1 MPVASSHK
9 RPRTAV
15 SAMPPIHRSIANI
28 KKASPQ
34 DHAALERRTKVPRIG
49 PTDENLMDSL
59 LQSFNEKA
67 QSENEIKRLK
77 TELARAEQK
86 RKDDLA
92 RLQQEHDND
101 TVDRLTKK
109 LFESAERRQ
118 KAEGRL
124 RAAKTKARFLAGHVK
139 AKAREAI
146 KTAKEDEQKAAKS
159 KETAETLEGI
169 YNKIQ
174 DLLEAQDQIDI

>member
-1 MPVASSHK
+1 
-9 RPRTAV
+9 
-15 SAMPPIHRSIANI
+15 MPPIYRSIAKI

-34 DHAALERRTKVPRIG
+34 DHATLERRTKVPRIG
-49 PTDENLMDSL
+49 PTDENLMNSL
-59 LQSFNEKA
+59 LRSFNEKA
-67 QSENEIKRLK
+67 QSENEIERLK

-101 TVDRLTKK
+101 TVDRLTEK
-109 LFESAERRQ
+109 LYESAERRQ
-118 KAEGRL
+118 EAEGRL
-124 RAAKTKARFLAGHVK
+124 RAAKTKANFLAGHVK
-139 AKAREAI
+139 VKTRETR

-159 KETAETLEGI
+159 KETAEMPEGI

-174 DLLEAQDQIDI
+174 DLVEAQDQIDI

>member
-1 MPVASSHK
+1 
-9 RPRTAV
+9 
-15 SAMPPIHRSIANI
+15 MPPIYRSIAKI

-34 DHAALERRTKVPRIG
+34 DHATLERRTKVPRIG
-49 PTDENLMDSL
+49 PTDENLMNSL
-59 LQSFNEKA
+59 LRSFNEKA
-67 QSENEIKRLK
+67 ESENEIERLK

-101 TVDRLTKK
+101 TVDRLTEK
-109 LFESAERRQ
+109 LYESAHRRQ
-118 KAEGRL
+118 EAEGRL
-124 RAAKTKARFLAGHVK
+124 RAAKSKARLLVGHVEV
-139 AKAREAI
+139 KAREARN
-146 KTAKEDEQKAAKS
+146 TAKEDEQKAAKS

-174 DLLEAQDQIDI
+174 DLVEAQDQIDI